1 MLPGWV
7 VPILCIH
14 IVSLEK
20 FKFLKQTWFESYFLL
35 VLIISATFAYC
46 WVATA
51 AAAAAAEEADNDE
64 EEDTDDANRR
74 VGIGGGGALLLLQV
88 LEVSSLVEVL
98 LLLSIRLLRQTI
110 LLSGDCIVVAI
121 SLSAVNPQSS

>member
-1 MLPGWV
+1 M
-7 VPILCIH
+7 
-14 IVSLEK
+14 
-20 FKFLKQTWFESYFLL
+20 
-35 VLIISATFAYC
+35 LIISATFAYC
-46 WVATA
+46 WVPTD
-51 AAAAAAEEADNDE
+51 AAAAEEADNDE

-98 LLLSIRLLRQTI
+98 LLSIRLLRQTI